1 MGNLKIRNASKSV
14 RLRAASVSIK
24 YIFTSLSTVHQYENI
39 EINLTL
45 KIVFKSSHDS
55 HILVGA
61 VSANF

>member
-14 RLRAASVSIK
+14 RLRAASASIK
-24 YIFTSLSTVHQYENI
+24 YIFTLSTVHQYENI

-61 VSANF
+61 VSAYF